1 MYNHVEDSGKRQEF
15 NTGSV
20 RDTRE
25 GKGRYDLLP
34 PEAIY
39 RLAVHFANGAV
50 KYGDRNWEKGQP
62 LSRYLDSA
70 IRHLF
75 KYLGGSRVEDHLAA
89 AAWNALCCI
98 QTEHWINEGK
108 LPKELDDMNN
118 PSVIVTD
125 EWGPGF
131 HNITVTPVQSKAG
144 PIRMAQDTPGV
155 TLYLKGEPIFMAGWE
170 MQPWMIPFLKPPK
183 PRSPWQRFLGRIGL

>member
-1 MYNHVEDSGKRQEF
+1 MMYNHVEDSGKRQEF

-75 KYLGGSRVEDHLAA
+75 KYLSGSRVEDHLAA
-89 AAWNALCCI
+89 AAWNALCFI

-118 PSVIVTD
+118 PSVIVMD
-125 EWGPGF
+125 EYGPNF
-131 HNITVTPVQSKAG
+131 HNITVKSKAG
-144 PIRMAQDTPGV
+144 PIRMVTNEMSAGEFRERLRRMQAQPLHWLFG
-155 TLYLKGEPIFMAGWE
+155 
-170 MQPWMIPFLKPPK
+170 K
-183 PRSPWQRFLGRIGL
+183 PRTLWQRFLARIGL